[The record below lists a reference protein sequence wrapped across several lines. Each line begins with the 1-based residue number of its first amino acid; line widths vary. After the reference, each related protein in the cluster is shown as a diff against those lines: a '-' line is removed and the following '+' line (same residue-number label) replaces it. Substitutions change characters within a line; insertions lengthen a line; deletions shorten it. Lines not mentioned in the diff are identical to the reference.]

1 MMRSPSILR
10 ELVARIQRDRITLAA
25 AGVTY
30 HWFFA
35 VFPFLFAAVA
45 AVALAGRAVSDQ
57 VISDTIAQVAPAGV
71 DEFLS
76 GLVTQAQASATAQS
90 VLAIALAVALAVV
103 SASSGMAALLQGI
116 EVAAEAAPRPFL
128 RRRALALALVL
139 GTFAVAGLGVA
150 VGSAVG
156 ATLGMPWLVTLIH
169 RVLVVAVVVAVLAG
183 IWAVGPSGEGPRRFW
198 TVGSTFAAIAIV
210 AASWAFAV
218 FASRFNGSFAHTYGT
233 FTSIV
238 VLLVWFYAVAL
249 AVLIGAEVD
258 AARASAG
265 LRVGSAGIDTD
276 DLHGKDDDMTET
288 GTFRCDLCGATFE
301 TEEKLRE
308 HWDAEHAAVPAVGAS
323 RT

>member
-1 MMRSPSILR
+1 MRSPSILR

>member
-1 MMRSPSILR
+1 MRSPSILR

-249 AVLIGAEVD
+249 AILIGAEVD

>member
-1 MMRSPSILR
+1 MRSPSILR
-10 ELVARIQRDRITLAA
+10 ELGARIQRDRITLAA

-45 AVALAGRAVSDQ
+45 AVALAGRAVSDR

-71 DEFLS
+71 DVFLS
-76 GLVTQAQASATAQS
+76 DLVTQAQESATAQS
-90 VLAIALAVALAVV
+90 VLAIALAVALAIV

-139 GTFAVAGLGVA
+139 GTFAVAGLGIA

-183 IWAVGPSGEGPRRFW
+183 IWAVGPSGERPRRFW

-249 AVLIGAEVD
+249 AVLLGAEVD

-323 RT
+323 RP

>member
-1 MMRSPSILR
+1 MRSPSILR

-210 AASWAFAV
+210 AASWAFTV

-249 AVLIGAEVD
+249 AVLLGAEVD

-323 RT
+323 RP

>member
-1 MMRSPSILR
+1 MRSPSIPR

-45 AVALAGRAVSDQ
+45 AVALAGRAVSDR

-71 DEFLS
+71 DVFLS
-76 GLVTQAQASATAQS
+76 DLVTRAQASATAQS
-90 VLAIALAVALAVV
+90 VLAIALAVALAIV

-150 VGSAVG
+150 IGSAVG
-156 ATLGMPWLVTLIH
+156 ATLGVPWLVTLIH

-183 IWAVGPSGEGPRRFW
+183 IWAVGPSGERPRRFW

-218 FASRFNGSFAHTYGT
+218 FASRFNGSFAHTYGA

-249 AVLIGAEVD
+249 AVLLGAEVD
-258 AARASAG
+258 AVRASAG

-323 RT
+323 RP

>member
-1 MMRSPSILR
+1 MRSPSILR

-249 AVLIGAEVD
+249 AILIGAEVD

-308 HWDAEHAAVPAVGAS
+308 HWDAEHAAVPAAGAS

>member
-1 MMRSPSILR
+1 MRSPSILR

-45 AVALAGRAVSDQ
+45 AVALAGRTVSDQ

-156 ATLGMPWLVTLIH
+156 ATLGVPWLVTLIH

-218 FASRFNGSFAHTYGT
+218 FASRFNGSFAQTYGA

-249 AVLIGAEVD
+249 AVLLGAEVD

>member
-1 MMRSPSILR
+1 MRSPSILR

-218 FASRFNGSFAHTYGT
+218 FAARFNGSFAHTYGT

>member
-156 ATLGMPWLVTLIH
+156 ATLGVPWLVTLIH

-276 DLHGKDDDMTET
+276 DLHGKDDDMTEA

>member
-1 MMRSPSILR
+1 MRSPSILR

-156 ATLGMPWLVTLIH
+156 ATLGVPWLVTLIH

-198 TVGSTFAAIAIV
+198 TAGSTFAAIAIV

>member
-1 MMRSPSILR
+1 MKSPSILR
-10 ELVARIQRDRITLAA
+10 ELGARIQRDRITLAA

-156 ATLGMPWLVTLIH
+156 ATLGVPWLVTLIH

-183 IWAVGPSGEGPRRFW
+183 IWAVGPSGERPRRFW

-249 AVLIGAEVD
+249 AVLLGAEVD

-323 RT
+323 RP

>member
-45 AVALAGRAVSDQ
+45 AVALAGRAVSDR

-71 DEFLS
+71 DVFLS
-76 GLVTQAQASATAQS
+76 DLVTQAQASATAQS
-90 VLAIALAVALAVV
+90 VLAIALAVALAIV

-150 VGSAVG
+150 IGSAVG
-156 ATLGMPWLVTLIH
+156 ATLDVPWLVTLIH
-169 RVLVVAVVVAVLAG
+169 RLLVVAVVVAVLAG

-218 FASRFNGSFAHTYGT
+218 FASRFNGSFAHTYGA

-249 AVLIGAEVD
+249 AVLLGAEVD

-323 RT
+323 RS

>member
-1 MMRSPSILR
+1 MRSPSILH

-45 AVALAGRAVSDQ
+45 AVALAGRAVSDR

-71 DEFLS
+71 DVFLS
-76 GLVTQAQASATAQS
+76 DLVTQAQASATAQS

-156 ATLGMPWLVTLIH
+156 ATLAVPWLVTLIH

-323 RT
+323 RP

>member
-1 MMRSPSILR
+1 MRSPSILR

-156 ATLGMPWLVTLIH
+156 ATLAVPWLVTLIH

-198 TVGSTFAAIAIV
+198 TAGSTFAAIAIV

>member
-45 AVALAGRAVSDQ
+45 AVALAGRTVSDQ

-156 ATLGMPWLVTLIH
+156 ATLGVPWLVTLIH

>member
-156 ATLGMPWLVTLIH
+156 ATLGVAWLVTLIH
-169 RVLVVAVVVAVLAG
+169 RILVVAVVVAVLAG

-265 LRVGSAGIDTD
+265 LRVGSAGTDTD

-323 RT
+323 RP

>member
-249 AVLIGAEVD
+249 AILIGAEVD

-323 RT
+323 RP

>member
-1 MMRSPSILR
+1 MRSPPILR

-156 ATLGMPWLVTLIH
+156 ATLGVPWLVTLIH

-323 RT
+323 RP

>member
-1 MMRSPSILR
+1 
-10 ELVARIQRDRITLAA
+10 
-25 AGVTY
+25 
-30 HWFFA
+30 
-35 VFPFLFAAVA
+35 
-45 AVALAGRAVSDQ
+45 
-57 VISDTIAQVAPAGV
+57 V

-116 EVAAEAAPRPFL
+116 EVAAEAVPRPFL

-156 ATLGMPWLVTLIH
+156 ATLGVPWLVTLIH

-249 AVLIGAEVD
+249 AVLLGAEVD

-323 RT
+323 RP

>member
-1 MMRSPSILR
+1 MRSPSILR

-156 ATLGMPWLVTLIH
+156 ATLGVPWLVMLIH

>member
-1 MMRSPSILR
+1 MRSPSILR

-323 RT
+323 RP

>member
-45 AVALAGRAVSDQ
+45 AVALAGRTVSDQ

-156 ATLGMPWLVTLIH
+156 ATLGVPWLVTLIH

-210 AASWAFAV
+210 AASWAFTV

-265 LRVGSAGIDTD
+265 LRVGSGGIDTD

>member
-1 MMRSPSILR
+1 MRSPSILR

-156 ATLGMPWLVTLIH
+156 ATLGVPWLVTLIH

-276 DLHGKDDDMTET
+276 DLHGKDDDMTEA

-323 RT
+323 RP

>member
-156 ATLGMPWLVTLIH
+156 ATLGVPWLVTLIH

-308 HWDAEHAAVPAVGAS
+308 HWDAEHAAVPAAGAS
-323 RT
+323 RP

>member
-265 LRVGSAGIDTD
+265 LRVGSAGIDTH

>member
-1 MMRSPSILR
+1 MRSPSILR

-249 AVLIGAEVD
+249 AVLLGAEVD

>member
-156 ATLGMPWLVTLIH
+156 ATLGVPWLVTLIH

-249 AVLIGAEVD
+249 AILIGAEVD

-323 RT
+323 RP

>member
-1 MMRSPSILR
+1 MRSPSILR

-45 AVALAGRAVSDQ
+45 AVALAGRAVSDR

-139 GTFAVAGLGVA
+139 GTFALAGLGVA

-249 AVLIGAEVD
+249 AILIGAEVD

-323 RT
+323 RP

>member
-1 MMRSPSILR
+1 MKSPSILR
-10 ELVARIQRDRITLAA
+10 ELGARIQRDRITLAA

-156 ATLGMPWLVTLIH
+156 ATLGVPWLVTLIH

-249 AVLIGAEVD
+249 AVLLGAEVD

-323 RT
+323 RP

>member
-323 RT
+323 RP

>member
-1 MMRSPSILR
+1 MRSPSILR

-156 ATLGMPWLVTLIH
+156 ATLGVPWLVTLIH

-308 HWDAEHAAVPAVGAS
+308 HWDAEHAAVPAAGAS
-323 RT
+323 RP

>member
-1 MMRSPSILR
+1 MRSPSILR

-249 AVLIGAEVD
+249 AILIGAEVD

-323 RT
+323 RP

>member
-1 MMRSPSILR
+1 
-10 ELVARIQRDRITLAA
+10 VARIQRDRITLAA

-156 ATLGMPWLVTLIH
+156 ATLGVPWLVTLIH

>member
-1 MMRSPSILR
+1 MRSPSILR

-258 AARASAG
+258 AACASAG

>member
-1 MMRSPSILR
+1 MRSPSILR

-156 ATLGMPWLVTLIH
+156 ATLGVPWLVTLIH

-265 LRVGSAGIDTD
+265 LRVGSAGIDTH
-276 DLHGKDDDMTET
+276 DLHGKDDDRTET
-288 GTFRCDLCGATFE
+288 GTFRCDLCGATFK

>member
-1 MMRSPSILR
+1 MRSPSILR

-156 ATLGMPWLVTLIH
+156 ATLGVPWLVTLIH

-249 AVLIGAEVD
+249 AILIGAEVD

>member
-1 MMRSPSILR
+1 MRSPSILR

-265 LRVGSAGIDTD
+265 LRVGSGGIDTD
-276 DLHGKDDDMTET
+276 DLYGKDDDMTET